1 MSGQHGIRLVLA
13 DVDGTLVTDDK
24 VLTGAAI
31 EAVRALRA
39 AGIEFAITSSRP
51 PRGMRMLF
59 APLALESIVAGLN
72 GGVYANPDLSIIKTY
87 PLDLALAKLAVNAML
102 GGGLDVW
109 IYTQDEWLVRDQ
121 AAPHVAREE
130 WIVKFD
136 AKAVPSFTD
145 AHLARAVKIVG
156 VSDDP
161 ALLAASEKAARNA
174 LGEKASVACS
184 QAYYIDVTCAQA
196 NKGAVVTMLSQ
207 RMNIPPEQ
215 IATIGDMPT
224 DAFMFRNSGFSIAM
238 GNASDAVKAQAS
250 AVTGTN
256 QNEGFAHAMDKF
268 ILHPAAA

>member
-1 MSGQHGIRLVLA
+1 MSGQHDIRLVLA

-24 VLTGAAI
+24 VLTGAAMA
-31 EAVRALRA
+31 AVRALRKA
-39 AGIEFAITSSRP
+39 EIAFTITSSRP

-59 APLALESIVAGLN
+59 APLALEGVIAGLN
-72 GGVYANPDLSIIKTY
+72 GRAYFNPDLSIIKSYT
-87 PLDLALAKLAVNAML
+87 LDLTLAKTAVNSML
-102 GGGLDVW
+102 GQGLDVW
-109 IYTQDEWLVRDQ
+109 IYTEDEWLVRDR

-130 WIVKFD
+130 WIMKFD
-136 AKAVPSFTD
+136 AKVTASFTD

-161 ALLAASEKAARNA
+161 VLFAAGEKAAQKA

-184 QAYYIDVTCAQA
+184 QAYYIDVTSAEA

-207 RMNIPPEQ
+207 RVNIPPEQ

-224 DAFMFRNSGFSIAM
+224 DVLMFRKSGFSIAM

-256 QNEGFAHAMDKF
+256 QNEGFANAMDKF
-268 ILHPAAA
+268 VLHPVAA